1 MPDFL
6 LTGRRVLVVV
16 PWERESAELPKRAQ
30 SRGPEVIYPETFD
43 FLINCTIIPQT
54 DVPET

>member
-6 LTGRRVLVVV
+6 LTGGGAVGAGEFVSYLHVHN
-16 PWERESAELPKRAQ
+16 
-30 SRGPEVIYPETFD
+30 PEVLKLYILRPFD
-43 FLINCTIIPQT
+43 FLINCTIIPKT